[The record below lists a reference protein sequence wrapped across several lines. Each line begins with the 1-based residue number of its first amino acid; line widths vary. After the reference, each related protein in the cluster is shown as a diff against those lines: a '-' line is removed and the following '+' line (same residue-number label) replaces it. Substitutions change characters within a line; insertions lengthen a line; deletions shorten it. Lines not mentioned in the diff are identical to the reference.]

1 MWLCLMDSE
10 LIKFTQ
16 EIEASHHQR
25 DIMAEC
31 VCVCGFT
38 HTHANMLS
46 SKHKFVSNHTI
57 VSILHER
64 IRGEQQAPVGPLYLS
79 MCVSL
84 FFVFLFFSD
93 CSFLRP
99 LILSLN
105 TDPHFLPS
113 NLCVFFSLPP
123 FLSVHTDLL
132 TLPLYA
138 HFTVCLRCFCVRTR
152 GHQGAK

>member
-84 FFVFLFFSD
+84 FFVFCFFFQIVPFYALSYFP
-93 CSFLRP
+93 SIPTHISSP
-99 LILSLN
+99 LISVSFFLSL
-105 TDPHFLPS
+105 HFSVCTQTYSPS
-113 NLCVFFSLPP
+113 LCTPILRYVCGVF
-123 FLSVHTDLL
+123 V
-132 TLPLYA
+132 
-138 HFTVCLRCFCVRTR
+138 
-152 GHQGAK
+152 